1 MTGVQQVEVAEA
13 DDGMRLDRWFK
24 QHFPQIP
31 HGRLQKLLRT
41 GQVRAG
47 GAKVKADHRIQT
59 GEVIRVPPIGDS
71 GPVPKPNRPRLT
83 DEDRSFMQ
91 SLVIYE
97 DDDILA
103 LNKPAGL
110 AVQGGAGQTRHI
122 DGMLDAFNT
131 RHGDRP
137 RLVHRLDRDTGGVL
151 VLAKTRAM
159 AATLSEA
166 FRQHKVE
173 KTYWALTVGVPNPLA
188 GTIDS
193 PISKMP
199 TSAGEKVAPNTDGKP
214 ALTDYQVVEAA
225 GTRAAFVALRPHTG
239 RTHQLRV
246 HLSLISTPIVG
257 DRKYG
262 GARAVLEGIAP
273 KMHLFCRTMVVPR
286 RKGPPLSITAPLA
299 GPMAE
304 TWGLFSFA
312 EPDGLEWPT

>member
-1 MTGVQQVEVAEA
+1 MTGVQQVEVVEA

-41 GQVRAG
+41 GQVRVG
-47 GAKVKADHRIQT
+47 GAKVKADYRIQT
-59 GEVIRVPPIGDS
+59 GEIVRVPPTGE
-71 GPVPKPNRPRLT
+71 GQAPAKPRRHRLSQEDT
-83 DEDRSFMQ
+83 DFVR
-91 SLVIYE
+91 SLVLFE

-110 AVQGGAGQTRHI
+110 AVQGGAGQARHI
-122 DGMLDAFNT
+122 DGMLDAFSS
-131 RHGDRP
+131 RGGERP

-159 AATLSEA
+159 AAMLSEA
-166 FRQHKVE
+166 FRKQKVE

-188 GTIDS
+188 GTIDA
-193 PISKMP
+193 PISKVP
-199 TSAGEKVAPNTDGKP
+199 TMAGEKVAPSTDGKR

-262 GARAVLEGIAP
+262 GARAILEGIAP
-273 KMHLFCRTMVVPR
+273 QMHLFCRTMVVPR
-286 RKGPPLSITAPLA
+286 KKGRPISITAPLA

-304 TWGLFSFA
+304 TWSLFSFP